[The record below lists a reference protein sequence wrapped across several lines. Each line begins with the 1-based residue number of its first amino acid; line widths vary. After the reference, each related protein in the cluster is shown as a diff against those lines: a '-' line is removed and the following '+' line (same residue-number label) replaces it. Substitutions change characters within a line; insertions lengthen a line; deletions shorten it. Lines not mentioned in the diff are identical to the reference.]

1 MQNNKNIDI
10 VYDLIDKK
18 IDKLKPNYGYVE
30 KYMVS
35 EKILK
40 YNNYLL
46 PKNDEISDLLK
57 LVINYG

>member
-18 IDKLKPNYGYVE
+18 IDKLKPNYGYIE

-46 PKNDEISDLLK
+46 PKDNEISDLLK

>member
-35 EKILK
+35 DKILK